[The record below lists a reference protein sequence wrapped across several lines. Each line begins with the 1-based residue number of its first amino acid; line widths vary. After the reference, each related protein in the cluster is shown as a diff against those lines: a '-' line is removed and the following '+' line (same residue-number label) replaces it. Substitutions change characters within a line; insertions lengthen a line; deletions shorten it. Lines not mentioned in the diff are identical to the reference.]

1 LQVFWWGLFFG
12 VCLGLWH
19 FRKKEVRMTEAQ
31 MVNRIKELEKDCW
44 KMRDLIDVL
53 YKENEKLR
61 KKLEEL
67 DKPQS

>member
-1 LQVFWWGLFFG
+1 
-12 VCLGLWH
+12 
-19 FRKKEVRMTEAQ
+19 MTEAQ